1 MGSGDTLVEN
11 VRLGSRERVRTC
23 DGQGVQ
29 GRGGD
34 EGGVGVSDEVDDLD
48 DDGEE
53 NPESEGLLDS
63 MKDEEGEKRRS
74 PEGPVVT
81 LMGSEMAVFLRM
93 FLKEFVTLV
102 PAWSSGSDSVSV
114 LDWARLCLHVVCKE
128 DNTAASDIE
137 QKDAKKFNSSRHEH
151 RNKWHAESNKT
162 YHYLRS
168 EEDVA

>member
-11 VRLGSRERVRTC
+11 VKLGSRERVRTC

-34 EGGVGVSDEVDDLD
+34 EGGVGVSDDVDDLD

-63 MKDEEGEKRRS
+63 MKDEEGEYRS
-74 PEGPVVT
+74 PEGPVNTLKGSEIAVLLSMFWKEFMT
-81 LMGSEMAVFLRM
+81 LMA
-93 FLKEFVTLV
+93 
-102 PAWSSGSDSVSV
+102 PWSSGSDSVSV

-128 DNTAASDIE
+128 DDNTTSDTERREIE
-137 QKDAKKFNSSRHEH
+137 QFPAL
-151 RNKWHAESNKT
+151 T
-162 YHYLRS
+162 
-168 EEDVA
+168 